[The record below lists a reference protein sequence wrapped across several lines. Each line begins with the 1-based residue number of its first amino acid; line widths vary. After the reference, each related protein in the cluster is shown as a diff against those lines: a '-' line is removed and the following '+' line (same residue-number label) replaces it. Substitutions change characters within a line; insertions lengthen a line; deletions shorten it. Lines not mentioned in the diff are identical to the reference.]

1 MKRLSLSLA
10 VVILALSSAVSAS
23 DFEEDK
29 QYISCRKGAVNDRQL
44 TACQERLLERLDMSI
59 AKALDRNMTLLAESE
74 RITAQRYQSQWES
87 WRQSHCDYSLRKQND
102 QQHLSLA
109 CYLQAARDRLDMLEG
124 EKLETNS
131 NFKVCLRRA
140 GKIESHKFSVIKKSI
155 KDWSKFCSEP
165 SKPQKILAHN
175 QKQYWKINFC
185 GKKTSLKNVSAH
197 HLPLSNKLLIITSV
211 YAMKSISAFVL

>member
-1 MKRLSLSLA
+1 
-10 VVILALSSAVSAS
+10 
-23 DFEEDK
+23 
-29 QYISCRKGAVNDRQL
+29 
-44 TACQERLLERLDMSI
+44 MSI

-140 GKIESHKFSVIKKSI
+140 GKIESHEILCHQEEYQRLEQILFGTVQAAENSS
-155 KDWSKFCSEP
+155 
-165 SKPQKILAHN
+165 PQPKAVLED
-175 QKQYWKINFC
+175 Q
-185 GKKTSLKNVSAH
+185 KTSLKNVSAH

>member
-140 GKIESHKFSVIKKSI
+140 GKIESHEILCHQEEYQRLEQILFGTVQAAEKDLAKRCKRPPFASI
-155 KDWSKFCSEP
+155 EQAANNYQCLCNEIYKR
-165 SKPQKILAHN
+165 IR
-175 QKQYWKINFC
+175 
-185 GKKTSLKNVSAH
+185 SLTGTTERPVR
-197 HLPLSNKLLIITSV
+197 
-211 YAMKSISAFVL
+211 